1 MAVSKKLRT
10 FAITLGALC
19 GGVALGALL
28 PTGSTRETQPASSTQ
43 NGSKND
49 PGAPGSASNGGAP
62 KADPAATLRLKETLL
77 EFKEYGS
84 LGKLPP
90 QKLISLF
97 EKVSNLRSDT
107 RKYILAYRLASQMEL
122 PQVEEA
128 LKSALQDLSDG
139 DYVTTRALARRWT
152 ELDPKGAAAKAIETK
167 QQHLMIPV
175 MESWTRMDPAGP
187 LAWALQQDPA
197 TRAEAVRPLLMGKLL
212 DQPQLEKL
220 VMNAGSSES
229 NEMRTQIFPFAT
241 SRLAETNPKG
251 ALHAAS
257 SVEDGDL
264 RQRSLLMVMS
274 RLAQTAPEEG
284 RAWLASQQDIPI
296 EQKQQLE
303 QVLNNP
309 RAGGARRGIQ

>member
-1 MAVSKKLRT
+1 
-10 FAITLGALC
+10 
-19 GGVALGALL
+19 
-28 PTGSTRETQPASSTQ
+28 
-43 NGSKND
+43 
-49 PGAPGSASNGGAP
+49 
-62 KADPAATLRLKETLL
+62 
-77 EFKEYGS
+77 
-84 LGKLPP
+84 
-90 QKLISLF
+90 
-97 EKVSNLRSDT
+97 
-107 RKYILAYRLASQMEL
+107 
-122 PQVEEA
+122 
-128 LKSALQDLSDG
+128 
-139 DYVTTRALARRWT
+139 
-152 ELDPKGAAAKAIETK
+152 
-167 QQHLMIPV
+167 
-175 MESWTRMDPAGP
+175 
-187 LAWALQQDPA
+187 
-197 TRAEAVRPLLMGKLL
+197 MGKLL